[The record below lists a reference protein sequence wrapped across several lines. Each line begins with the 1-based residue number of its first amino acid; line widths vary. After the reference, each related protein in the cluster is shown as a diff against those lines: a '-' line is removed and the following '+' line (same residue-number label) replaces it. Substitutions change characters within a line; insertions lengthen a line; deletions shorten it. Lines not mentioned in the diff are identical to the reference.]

1 MISIQAEVM
10 CRMKTK
16 KSFDKKN
23 NNLEFVDIKD
33 KVDPNNLTYSFG
45 IKGNKFW
52 KLSNAIEII

>member
-1 MISIQAEVM
+1 M